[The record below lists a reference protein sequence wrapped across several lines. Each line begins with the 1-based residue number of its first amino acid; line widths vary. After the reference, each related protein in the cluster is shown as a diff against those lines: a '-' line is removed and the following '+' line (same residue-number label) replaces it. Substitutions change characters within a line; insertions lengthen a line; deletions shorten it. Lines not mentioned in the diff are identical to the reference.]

1 MRLELTADQE
11 AFRDAVRRFAN
22 QDVRPRAAQID
33 ADDQFPRDLTT
44 DRSKPSG
51 RTARGRG
58 FSTE

>member
-44 DRSKPSG
+44 DRSKLVWSHGQRPW
-51 RTARGRG
+51 
-58 FSTE
+58 F